1 MTRSFLHILALAM
14 SVPVAALL
22 AATPA
27 AHASEPLQPFFESL
41 QSLESGGSDKLVR
54 IAWWGDSAII
64 ADGYTG
70 EVRALLQERF
80 GDGGPGFILAAPA
93 FDGYLRRGVPMKR
106 QGWEVS
112 NILMGSRSDGR
123 YGYGGVLSTSWGG
136 ATTTFTAAG
145 EPFERVE
152 VFYRGGPKAGGLQLF
167 LDGDPKPASELAA
180 GSGGSVADAVWSPEI
195 GSVRQVKVRASGGGL
210 TQVYG
215 VALERKGPGLTLD
228 AIGILGLRARRWQN
242 ADAEHLTGQLKKRRP
257 DLLVLNFG
265 GNERVDPGLSAAT
278 HADEIAEAIRTFKR
292 GAPTAACLVV
302 GLIVQSGGD
311 GKVDPALKKIY
322 AGQRTAAEREGCA
335 FLDTLAL
342 MGGDQALAQ
351 AKKQRLIGADG
362 AHLTPKGHA
371 AVGQLMGGWLLKRYD
386 AWRTATASAQPAA
399 P

>member
-1 MTRSFLHILALAM
+1 MIRTAL
-14 SVPVAALL
+14 SLL
-22 AATPA
+22 TLVLLLTPTDA
-27 AHASEPLQPFFESL
+27 RADEPLRPFFEG
-41 QSLESGGSDKLVR
+41 LEELEDGESKDVVR

-70 EVRALLQERF
+70 EVRALLQQRF

-136 ATTTFTAAG
+136 ATSTFTAAG

-152 VFYRGGPKAGGLQLF
+152 VFYRGGPKAGGLQVF
-167 LDGDPKPASELAA
+167 IDGNPKPAVELAA
-180 GSGGSVADAVWSPEI
+180 GAGSAVSDAVWAPEI
-195 GSVRQVKVRASGGGL
+195 GSAKQVKVRASGGGL

-242 ADAEHLTGQLKKRRP
+242 ANAEHLAGQLKSRRP

-278 HADEIAEAIRTFKR
+278 HADEIAEAVRSFKK
-292 GAPTAACLVV
+292 GAPHAACLVV
-302 GLIVQSGGD
+302 GPIVQSGGD
-311 GKVDPALKKIY
+311 GKLDPALKKIY

-335 FLDTLAL
+335 FLDTLEL
-342 MGGDQALAQ
+342 MGGDKALTD

-386 AWRTATASAQPAA
+386 GWKRATAATQPAA

>member
-1 MTRSFLHILALAM
+1 MIRALPGALTTSLALALL
-14 SVPVAALL
+14 VTTTVARAE
-22 AATPA
+22 
-27 AHASEPLQPFFESL
+27 EPLQSFFEAL
-41 QSLESGGSDKLVR
+41 EHVESGESRDVVR

-70 EVRALLQERF
+70 EVRALLQQRF

-136 ATTTFTAAG
+136 ATTTFTAEG
-145 EPFERVE
+145 EPFERVQ
-152 VFYRGGPKAGGLQLF
+152 VFYREGPKAGGLQLF
-167 LDGDPKPASELAA
+167 IDGNPKPAVELAA
-180 GSGGSVADAVWSPEI
+180 GAGSTVADAVWAPEI
-195 GSVRQVKVRASGGGL
+195 GAAKQIKLRASGGGL
-210 TQVYG
+210 SQVYG
-215 VALERKGPGLTLD
+215 VALERKGPGVTLD
-228 AIGILGLRARRWQN
+228 AVGILGLRARRWQN
-242 ADAEHLTGQLKKRRP
+242 ADAAHLTGQLKKRKP

-278 HADEIAEAIRTFKR
+278 HADEIAEAVRTFKR
-292 GAPTAACLVV
+292 GAPGAACLIV

-311 GKVDPALKKIY
+311 GKIDPALKKIY

-335 FLDTLAL
+335 FLDTLEL
-342 MGGDQALAQ
+342 MGGDNALVQAR
-351 AKKQRLIGADG
+351 KQRLIGADG

-386 AWRTATASAQPAA
+386 AWKTATASVQPAA
-399 P
+399 AP

>member
-1 MTRSFLHILALAM
+1 MIRASFGL
-14 SVPVAALL
+14 ALL
-22 AATPA
+22 ALVALPSPA
-27 AHASEPLQPFFESL
+27 RADEPLKPFFSALDALGEA
-41 QSLESGGSDKLVR
+41 GADRVVR

-112 NILMGSRSDGR
+112 NILTGGRSDGR

-136 ATTTFTAAG
+136 ATTTFSAEG

-167 LDGDPKPASELAA
+167 VDGDAKPAFELPAGGAA
-180 GSGGSVADAVWSPEI
+180 ADLVWSPK
-195 GSVRQVKVRASGGGL
+195 VTTAKQVKLRAAGGGL
-210 TQVYG
+210 VQVYG
-215 VALERKGPGLTLD
+215 VALERKGPGVTLD
-228 AIGILGLRARRWQN
+228 AIGVLGLRARRWQN
-242 ADAEHLTGQLKKRRP
+242 ADAAHLAGQLQKRKP
-257 DLLVLNFG
+257 ELLVLNFG

-278 HADEIAEAIRTFKR
+278 HADEIAEAVRTFKK
-292 GAPTAACLVV
+292 GAPGAACLVV
-302 GLIVQSGGD
+302 GLIVQSDGA

-342 MGGDQALAQ
+342 MGGDQALAR
-351 AKKQRLIGADG
+351 AKKDRLIGADG

-371 AVGQLMGGWLLKRYD
+371 AVGQLMGRWLLQRFD
-386 AWRTATASAQPAA
+386 AWKTATAAAQPAA
-399 P
+399 AP

>member
-1 MTRSFLHILALAM
+1 MIWTALQALALT
-14 SVPVAALL
+14 LL
-22 AATPA
+22 LTSTA
-27 AHASEPLQPFFESL
+27 AHADEPLRPFFQALERI
-41 QSLESGGSDKLVR
+41 ESGESEGVVR

-70 EVRALLQERF
+70 EVRALLQQRF
-80 GDGGPGFILAAPA
+80 GDAGPGFILAAPA

-112 NILMGSRSDGR
+112 NILMGNRSDGR

-136 ATTTFTAAG
+136 ATTTFTAEG

-152 VFYRGGPKAGGLQLF
+152 VFYRQGPKAGGLQLF
-167 LDGDPKPASELAA
+167 IDGDPKPAVELAA
-180 GSGGSVADAVWSPEI
+180 GAGSSVADAVWAPEI
-195 GSVRQVKVRASGGGL
+195 GAARQIKVRAAGGGL
-210 TQVYG
+210 AQVYG
-215 VALERKGPGLTLD
+215 VALERKGPGVTLD
-228 AIGILGLRARRWQN
+228 ALGILGLRARRWQN
-242 ADAEHLTGQLKKRRP
+242 ADAEHLTGQLEKRRP

-265 GNERVDPGLSAAT
+265 GNERVDPGLSAAA
-278 HADEIAEAIRTFKR
+278 HADEIAEAVRTFRR
-292 GAPTAACLVV
+292 GAPKAACLIV

-311 GKVDPALKKIY
+311 GKIDPALKKIY

-342 MGGDQALAQ
+342 MGGDDALVQ
-351 AKKQRLIGADG
+351 AKKRRLIGADG

-371 AVGQLMGGWLLKRYD
+371 AVGQLMGGWLLERYD
-386 AWRTATASAQPAA
+386 GWKTATASAQPEAPAA